1 MHIAPVHTTTTPVI
15 FKSLSVKKVGSY
27 SMNSKPILTKKRLFP
42 EPLKDDEEIDT
53 TVYEI
58 DIVDD
63 NGIRNV
69 YTLVVPNVEEDGAR
83 T

>member
-1 MHIAPVHTTTTPVI
+1 
-15 FKSLSVKKVGSY
+15 
-27 SMNSKPILTKKRLFP
+27 MNSKPILTKKRLFP
-42 EPLKDDEEIDT
+42 EEEEKEIDT

-63 NGIRNV
+63 DGIRNV
-69 YTLVVPNVEEDGAR
+69 YTLVVPNVEEDDGAR